1 MPILILSSDT
11 NHSERIHL
19 FQAGAN
25 AYMGV
30 YLAVM
35 TYQFAVTLLMTAYN
49 PSIAYFNKMQSIN
62 MELGAALRGG
72 TSPTSGS
79 NRVSPKKKKKK
90 R

>member
-1 MPILILSSDT
+1 MYTFSSVYPT
-11 NHSERIHL
+11 L
-19 FQAGAN
+19 PAGGGAN